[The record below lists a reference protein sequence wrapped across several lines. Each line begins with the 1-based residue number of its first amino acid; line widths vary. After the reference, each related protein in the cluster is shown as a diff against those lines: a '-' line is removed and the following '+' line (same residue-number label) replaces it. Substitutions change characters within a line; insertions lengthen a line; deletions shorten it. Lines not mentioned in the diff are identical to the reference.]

1 MAGFKE
7 IVGHEQIIEHL
18 QNAIKLDKVSH
29 AYIFNG
35 ESKAGK
41 KLLASAFAMTLQC
54 EKGQSEPCME
64 CHSCKQSM
72 SNNQPDIIWVT
83 HEKPTSIGVDDI
95 RDKVNNDIQI
105 KPYSSPYKIYIIDEA
120 EKMTTQA
127 QNALLKTIEE
137 PPVYGIIILLTN
149 NADELLPTINSRCV
163 TLNLRAVKPSEIK
176 KYLMETLH
184 VPDYQANI
192 SVAFAQGNVG
202 KAIKLASADNF
213 NNIKEEAIHL
223 LKNIQDMEVY
233 EVMEKIKGI
242 NELRFEINDYF
253 DIIMIWYRDV
263 LLFKATREVD
273 NLIFKDELNSI
284 KKQASKCSYDGIQ
297 NILDA
302 LEKAKQRLNA
312 NVNFELV
319 IELLLLTIKESSR

>member
-35 ESKAGK
+35 ESKSGK
-41 KLLASAFAMTLQC
+41 KLLANAFAMTLQC
-54 EKGQSEPCME
+54 EKGKSEPCME
-64 CHSCKQSM
+64 CHSCKQSV
-72 SNNQPDIIWVT
+72 SNNQPDIVWVT
-83 HEKPTSIGVDDI
+83 HEKTNSIGVNDI
-95 RDKVNNDIQI
+95 REQVNHDIQI
-105 KPYSSPYKIYIIDEA
+105 KPYSSPYKIYIIEDA
-120 EKMTTQA
+120 EIMTTQA

-149 NADELLPTINSRCV
+149 NADELLPTITSRCV

-202 KAIKLASADNF
+202 KAIQLASADNF
-213 NNIKEEAIHL
+213 NHIKEEAIHL
-223 LKNIQDMEVY
+223 LKNIQDMEVH

-242 NELRFEINDYF
+242 HDLQIEINDYF

-273 NLIFKDELNSI
+273 RLVFKDELNNI

-319 IELLLLTIKESSR
+319 IELLLLTIKESSK